1 MDADTD
7 APVRR
12 MVEQWERELPEAD
25 VAAMALFGRLTRAH
39 TAAQRAIEEG
49 LSDHGL
55 SRADFDVI
63 ATLRRAGAP
72 YRLSAGDLAS
82 SMLLSPAATTNRI
95 NQLEGA
101 GLVERLA
108 DPDDGR
114 AVIVGLTRRGRTR
127 AEQAVRS
134 HSDNERRLL
143 RGLSRDDE
151 RTLGELLVALGR
163 SIGENARDR

>member
-1 MDADTD
+1 M
-7 APVRR
+7 
-12 MVEQWERELPEAD
+12 
-25 VAAMALFGRLTRAH
+25 
-39 TAAQRAIEEG
+39 
-49 LSDHGL
+49 
-55 SRADFDVI
+55 I

-95 NQLEGA
+95 NQLEAA

-114 AVIVGLTRRGRTR
+114 AVIVGLTRRGRTSCR
-127 AEQAVRS
+127 AGGPLALGQRAAPAA
-134 HSDNERRLL
+134 
-143 RGLSRDDE
+143 GLSRDDE